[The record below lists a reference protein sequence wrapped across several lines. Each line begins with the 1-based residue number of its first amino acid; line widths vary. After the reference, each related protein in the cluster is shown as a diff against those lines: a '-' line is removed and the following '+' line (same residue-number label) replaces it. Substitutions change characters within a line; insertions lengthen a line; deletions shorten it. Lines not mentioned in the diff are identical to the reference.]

1 MRSYDFQNTET
12 MKRIIQ
18 KCKSKDTLKYRL
30 LERLVQHM
38 EKV

>member
-1 MRSYDFQNTET
+1 MRSYDFQSSET
-12 MKRIIQ
+12 MKKIIQ
-18 KCKSKDTLKYRL
+18 KCKNKDVLKYRL